1 MFSSGMPAW
10 LAPLVRPQA
19 LSRHSPRPFRASL
32 AQIATLRTAK
42 IMMSSVMMRA
52 AARALPR
59 LSLAQ
64 PTRAG
69 LATIGNSRA
78 MARTTTSR
86 LGSVRAV
93 VGSTVH
99 RTIYTSQPAPFSTTT
114 IESSANKIPL
124 DPDGTNEAPRRG

>member
-1 MFSSGMPAW
+1 
-10 LAPLVRPQA
+10 
-19 LSRHSPRPFRASL
+19 
-32 AQIATLRTAK
+32 
-42 IMMSSVMMRA
+42 MMRA

-69 LATIGNSRA
+69 LATIANSRA
-78 MARTTTSR
+78 MARTTTAG